1 MLAAGV
7 AVVPSAV
14 ASPALQTP
22 SPAAG
27 TLAIQHQGP
36 TCVLAEKYF
45 RLSAC
50 FTPAEALA
58 RGRVYFRGGHQ
69 RDWFYVDMTGSAPC
83 LQAVLPRPKKDLGTL
98 EYYVTGLDRSFTE
111 SRTRERVVRVV
122 RHEIDCGG
130 PVAPIVES
138 ASVIVGSATAA
149 APAGFITGGG
159 VSTGLV
165 LGVGAAVG
173 GGVAAIVVAGGGE
186 DETSSTTTT
195 TTRPIAPPTT
205 TSTTT
210 TTTTA
215 PPIPTTTT
223 TSTTTTTTTA
233 PPIPTTTTT
242 STTTTTTTTSTTTTT
257 MPCETT
263 PPDIS
268 VLLPST
274 TAYFG
279 PVPFSV
285 NAADTGSGIKVVR
298 FYMTYCPAG
307 GVCQS
312 RMPAGS
318 ASTPSTPPNIYTG
331 SWQRTDGCTLYGDG
345 RFFTFEAVAEDN
357 CGNRTDPKA
366 ATVDDI
372 QVNPNGC
379 FRGASPSAKGRAT
392 SWLSELGVPGGRGQ
406 VVIDGGQAFFPAAG
420 TSAHTASLAPGPHR
434 VEAVLVGARGRPGRW
449 RFRLATLGAVPGSL
463 RVVAG
468 DVAQVGPDEIAFR
481 LQGRAGERVVFTFQT
496 GSAGPP

>member
-7 AVVPSAV
+7 AVAPSAV
-14 ASPALQTP
+14 AAPALQAP
-22 SPAAG
+22 APAAG

-69 RDWFYVDMTGSAPC
+69 REWFYVDMTGSAPC

-98 EYYVTGLDRSFTE
+98 EYYVTGLDRSFAE
-111 SRTRERVVRVV
+111 SRTRGRVVRVV
-122 RHEIDCGG
+122 RHEIDCGGG

-159 VSTGLV
+159 VSAGLV

-173 GGVAAIVVAGGGE
+173 AGVAAIVIAGGGE

-195 TTRPIAPPTT
+195 TT
-205 TSTTT
+205 STT
-210 TTTTA
+210 
-215 PPIPTTTT
+215 
-223 TSTTTTTTTA
+223 
-233 PPIPTTTTT
+233 
-242 STTTTTTTTSTTTTT
+242 TTTTTTTTSTTTTT
-257 MPCETT
+257 TAPPRPTTTTTTMACETT
-263 PPDIS
+263 KPDIAIIR
-268 VLLPST
+268 PST
-274 TAYFG
+274 GVYSITVDFDVIATD
-279 PVPFSV
+279 P
-285 NAADTGSGIKVVR
+285 GSGIKEVR
-298 FYMTYCPAG
+298 FYMRYCPESEG
-307 GVCQS
+307 KVCHA
-312 RMPAGS
+312 RMDAGS
-318 ASTPSTPPNIYTG
+318 ASTASPPTHYTG
-331 SWQRTDGCTLYGDG
+331 SWSRGDCTQFPED

-357 CGNRTDPKA
+357 CGNTRTG
-366 ATVDDI
+366 TVDDL
-372 QVNPNGC
+372 VVGGFGC
-379 FRGASPSAKGRAT
+379 FRGPSPSAKGRAT

-420 TSAHTASLAPGPHR
+420 TSAHATSLAPGPHR
-434 VEAVLVGARGRPGRW
+434 VEAVLVGARGRPGLW
-449 RFRLATLGAVPGSL
+449 RFGLATLGAVPGSL

-481 LQGRAGERVVFTFQT
+481 LQGRAGERIVFTFQT
-496 GSAGPP
+496 GTAAP